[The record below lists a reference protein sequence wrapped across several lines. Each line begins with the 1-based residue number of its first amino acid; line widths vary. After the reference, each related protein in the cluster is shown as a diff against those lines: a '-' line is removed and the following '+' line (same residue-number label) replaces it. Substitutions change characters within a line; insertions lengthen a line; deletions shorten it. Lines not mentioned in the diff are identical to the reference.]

1 MRCLLASESEDS
13 AMAYYV
19 DVLNDIVER
28 AVMGMDEGMD
38 VDDAVSDAIDSG
50 MIYTDDQMAVAD
62 HFGTLD
68 VGRAFEDAYEDF
80 YNEVYQEVEAQAP
93 DDDDD
98 DDAEDEE

>member
-1 MRCLLASESEDS
+1 
-13 AMAYYV
+13 MAYYM

-28 AVMGMDEGMD
+28 AVSGMEEGMD
-38 VDDAVSDAIDSG
+38 IDDAVSDAIDSG

-98 DDAEDEE
+98 DAEDEE

>member
-1 MRCLLASESEDS
+1 MS
-13 AMAYYV
+13 YYV

-28 AVMGMDEGMD
+28 AVMGMEDGMD
-38 VDDAVSDAIDSG
+38 IDDAVSDAIDSG

-80 YNEVYQEVEAQAP
+80 YSEVYHEVEVQAP
-93 DDDDD
+93 DDEED
-98 DDAEDEE
+98 EDEEDEE

>member
-1 MRCLLASESEDS
+1 
-13 AMAYYV
+13 MAYYV

-28 AVMGMDEGMD
+28 AVSGMEDGMDI
-38 VDDAVSDAIDSG
+38 DDAVSDAIDTG

-93 DDDDD
+93 DDEEG
-98 DDAEDEE
+98 EDEEDEE